1 MNDNEV
7 NLLNEIKKQIERFDG
22 KANILSAIAGAL
34 LGLSFGWIP
43 IFKNI
48 ENCCNMTIKTCFL
61 ITFVFLYVVFLCLA
75 FLFFI
80 LTIFP
85 RSKPK
90 KINKVKTNNSNMYYK
105 DLQKMKPDSIR
116 EGILQNKE
124 NYLSEQIQIN
134 SIIACKKHKM
144 LVLGIL
150 FLILSIFSIIIS
162 VSLYIFVT

>member
-22 KANILSAIAGAL
+22 KASILSAIAGAL

-48 ENCCNMTIKTCFL
+48 ENCNITIKTCFL
-61 ITFVFLYVVFLCLA
+61 FTFVLLYVVFLCLA

-85 RSKPK
+85 RSTPK
-90 KINKVKTNNSNMYYK
+90 KLNKIRKNDYTLYYK
-105 DLQKMKPDSIR
+105 DLQKMKRDSIK
-116 EGILQNKE
+116 EIILQDQETDLLKR
-124 NYLSEQIQIN
+124 IQIN

-150 FLILSIFSIIIS
+150 FLILSTLSIVIS
-162 VSLYIFVT
+162 LLLYMFI

>member
-22 KANILSAIAGAL
+22 KTSILSAIAGAL

-48 ENCCNMTIKTCFL
+48 ENCNITIKTCFL
-61 ITFVFLYVVFLCLA
+61 FTFVLLYVVFLCLA

-85 RSKPK
+85 RSTPK
-90 KINKVKTNNSNMYYK
+90 KLNKIRKNDYTLYYK
-105 DLQKMKPDSIR
+105 DLQKMKPDSIK
-116 EGILQNKE
+116 EIILQDQETDLLKR
-124 NYLSEQIQIN
+124 IQIN

-150 FLILSIFSIIIS
+150 FLILSTLSI
-162 VSLYIFVT
+162 VTSLLLYMFI

>member
-22 KANILSAIAGAL
+22 KASILSAIAGAL

-48 ENCCNMTIKTCFL
+48 ENCNITIKTCFL
-61 ITFVFLYVVFLCLA
+61 FTFVLLYVVFLCLA

-85 RSKPK
+85 RSTPK
-90 KINKVKTNNSNMYYK
+90 KLNKIRKNDYTLYYK
-105 DLQKMKPDSIR
+105 DLQKMKPDSIK
-116 EGILQNKE
+116 EIILQDQETDLLKW
-124 NYLSEQIQIN
+124 IQIN

-150 FLILSIFSIIIS
+150 FLILSTLSIVIS
-162 VSLYIFVT
+162 LLFYMFI

>member
-22 KANILSAIAGAL
+22 KASILSAIAGAL

-48 ENCCNMTIKTCFL
+48 ENCNITIKTCFL
-61 ITFVFLYVVFLCLA
+61 FTFVLLYVVFLCLA

-85 RSKPK
+85 RSTPK
-90 KINKVKTNNSNMYYK
+90 KLNKIRKNDYTLYYK
-105 DLQKMKPDSIR
+105 DLQKMKPDSIK
-116 EGILQNKE
+116 EIILQDQETDLLKR
-124 NYLSEQIQIN
+124 IQIN
-134 SIIACKKHKM
+134 SIITCKKHKM

-150 FLILSIFSIIIS
+150 FLILSTLSI
-162 VSLYIFVT
+162 VTSLLLYMFI

>member
-22 KANILSAIAGAL
+22 KASILSAIAGAL

-48 ENCCNMTIKTCFL
+48 ENCNITIKTCFL
-61 ITFVFLYVVFLCLA
+61 FTFVLLYVVFLCLA

-85 RSKPK
+85 RSTPK
-90 KINKVKTNNSNMYYK
+90 KLNKIRKNDYTLYYK
-105 DLQKMKPDSIR
+105 DLQKMKPDSIK
-116 EGILQNKE
+116 EIILQDQETDLLKR
-124 NYLSEQIQIN
+124 IQIN

-150 FLILSIFSIIIS
+150 FLILSTLSIVIWLL
-162 VSLYIFVT
+162 LYMFI